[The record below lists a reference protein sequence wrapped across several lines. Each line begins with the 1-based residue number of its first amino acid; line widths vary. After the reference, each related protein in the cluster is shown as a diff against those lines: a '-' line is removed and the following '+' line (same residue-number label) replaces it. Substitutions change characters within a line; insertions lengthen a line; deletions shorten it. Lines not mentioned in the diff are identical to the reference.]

1 MLVAVYL
8 GGGNGLACTAAN
20 GGKFEVRGLQDG
32 GWYWITDAM
41 NSAVASLVAKDALGN
56 TAVMPTDPGS
66 SDITLTKMEGGSSTL
81 VKQASTGRIGILHHV
96 LPEPVMEVEE
106 MPHCMPMKSGT
117 KWVSKET
124 GCLLGDGKTKIAMTA
139 TVASGAH
146 AGAVYTLGGDTV
158 ERPSTGSM
166 TVGMGLWG
174 NGTGRISTSTTEAD
188 IQKGWENL
196 PGVTTRMPLDAD
208 FMVRVAEVAGE
219 KSTADLADVG
229 VTLTT
234 KDAGKKKV
242 TNIVKGAY
250 PSGGPTEAAVA
261 ALVKAKA
268 NDTSDPRGVNNAK
281 PTGYAYC
288 GGRRRHFYPQ
298 A

>member
-1 MLVAVYL
+1 MYDGTVTATRASSQDQWTPLRRRDAGPLAASLLPQRAGARSGWCLRCTGRQAHPVTSREAEPSNGLVSVYL
-8 GGGNGLACTAAN
+8 GAGDGLACNAAN

-124 GCLLGDGKTKIAMTA
+124 GCLLGDGKTKIVDDGDGGQRSARRGDVLA
-139 TVASGAH
+139 HQRCSGA
-146 AGAVYTLGGDTV
+146 A
-158 ERPSTGSM
+158 RP
-166 TVGMGLWG
+166 
-174 NGTGRISTSTTEAD
+174 
-188 IQKGWENL
+188 
-196 PGVTTRMPLDAD
+196 
-208 FMVRVAEVAGE
+208 
-219 KSTADLADVG
+219 
-229 VTLTT
+229 
-234 KDAGKKKV
+234 
-242 TNIVKGAY
+242 
-250 PSGGPTEAAVA
+250 AA
-261 ALVKAKA
+261 
-268 NDTSDPRGVNNAK
+268 P
-281 PTGYAYC
+281 
-288 GGRRRHFYPQ
+288 
-298 A
+298 